1 MKKIDCYRA
10 NLIWKKYVSFIN
22 DRLLILYTF
31 SLKFYSIFIVLKLFE
46 HEPIVC
52 GVFFSLYGTYMLG
65 HPTKIKIKCECSSSA
80 LTVLCGC

>member
-10 NLIWKKYVSFIN
+10 NSIWKKYVLFVD

-31 SLKFYSIFIVLKLFE
+31 SLKFNSIFIALKLFE

-52 GVFFSLYGTYMLG
+52 GVFSSLYSTYMLG

-80 LTVLCGC
+80 QTVLGGC